1 MLSDFHKAVARR
13 VLATRPDGICV
24 ALGAAFAGAI
34 LVSACTSEGVLRP
47 DVDVGARTAALS
59 SADLPMPV
67 EAVPEF
73 APQPTDTVPDY
84 ASQSQPD
91 LASRQPRTLSE
102 QADAIEQQAGTDP
115 DLASQ
120 SVDLATGEPAPAPV
134 YGASVD
140 QPAPSNDIVVEPEP
154 VPQTRVAAAIP
165 GPGLQRLVPSNPYL
179 TGYPRL
185 DAPERPRALPPSAMP
200 ADEVACRRELKRL
213 GVKYRDLAPIHDSKS
228 CRIDYP
234 VSMSGLSGGIKM
246 KPAATLNCEMAAIF
260 ARWTKNELAPAAR
273 YRYLS
278 GVKTIHQ
285 GSSYSC
291 RRINGS
297 RTSSEH
303 SRGNAL
309 DVMRIELKNGRDIDV
324 KKPGW
329 FAFRQRG
336 FLNTVRAD
344 GCEYFTT
351 VLGPG
356 YNYDHRNHFHF
367 DIKPRRNGYRA
378 CR

>member
-1 MLSDFHKAVARR
+1 MLSDFRKAVAGH
-13 VLATRPDGICV
+13 APANRPDRMWV

-34 LVSACTSEGVLRP
+34 LVSACTSEGVPRP
-47 DVDVGARTAALS
+47 DVDVGMTAAIS
-59 SADLPMPV
+59 PEYLPMPA
-67 EAVPEF
+67 ETVPEF
-73 APQPTDTVPDY
+73 APQSADTVPEFPPQQVE
-84 ASQSQPD
+84 AIPQQAEIAPD
-91 LASRQPRTLSE
+91 FGAQ
-102 QADAIEQQAGTDP
+102 QADLTPEYGEAEAETEPIP
-115 DLASQ
+115 Q
-120 SVDLATGEPAPAPV
+120 S
-134 YGASVD
+134 
-140 QPAPSNDIVVEPEP
+140 DIITTPEP
-154 VPQTRVAAAIP
+154 VLETRVAAANP

-179 TGYPRL
+179 TGYPRPDL
-185 DAPERPRALPPSAMP
+185 PEEPGASPPSMMP
-200 ADEVACRRELKRL
+200 TDEVVCRRELKRL

-234 VSMSGLSGGIKM
+234 VSVSGLSGGIKM
-246 KPAATLNCEMAAIF
+246 KPAATLNCEMAATF

-278 GVKTIHQ
+278 GVRTIHQ

-297 RTSSEH
+297 RTLSEH

-309 DVMRIELKNGRDIDV
+309 DIMRIELNNGRDIDV

-344 GCEYFTT
+344 GCQYFTT

>member
-1 MLSDFHKAVARR
+1 MLPEFSMRIAACWRSIRR
-13 VLATRPDGICV
+13 HPSRA
-24 ALGAAFAGAI
+24 ALGAGAAFLGVI
-34 LVSACTSEGVLRP
+34 LVSACTSDSVLSMRP
-47 DVDVGARTAALS
+47 SVDVGMRTAAV
-59 SADLPMPV
+59 PV
-67 EAVPEF
+67 QAELVPEF
-73 APQPTDTVPDY
+73 VPQQTETVPKY
-84 ASQSQPD
+84 VAQQAD
-91 LASRQPRTLSE
+91 LAPEYGSE
-102 QADAIEQQAGTDP
+102 NE
-115 DLASQ
+115 
-120 SVDLATGEPAPAPV
+120 EPAPQSDVMAAPES
-134 YGASVD
+134 A
-140 QPAPSNDIVVEPEP
+140 
-154 VPQTRVAAAIP
+154 PQTQMAAIP

-185 DAPERPRALPPSAMP
+185 DRPEEQQASPPSVMP

-213 GVKYRDLAPIHDSKS
+213 GVKYRDLAPIRDSKA

-234 VSMSGLSGGIKM
+234 VSVSGLSGGIKM
-246 KPAATLNCEMAAIF
+246 KPAATLNCEMAATF

-273 YRYLS
+273 FRYLS

-291 RRINGS
+291 RNINGS

-309 DVMRIELKNGRDIDV
+309 DVMRIELNNGRDIDV
-324 KKPGW
+324 RKPGW